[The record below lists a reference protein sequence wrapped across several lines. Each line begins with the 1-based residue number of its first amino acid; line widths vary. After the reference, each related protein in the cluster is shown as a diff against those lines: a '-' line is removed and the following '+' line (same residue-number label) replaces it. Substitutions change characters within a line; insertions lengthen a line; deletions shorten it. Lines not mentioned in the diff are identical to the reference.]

1 MAKANI
7 FPSLPSASA
16 GSQSSYFDNQE
27 RTDARKTAA
36 STNVVR
42 LRPTTILTTRERSKQ
57 AKAGDKRAYLT
68 EAEVERL
75 IKAAETPRDK
85 TMILIG
91 YRHGLRVTE
100 LVNLRWRQID
110 LDAGRIQV
118 ERLKDSESGVHPLSG
133 REIRTLRAVR
143 RAQPVGSAFVFLS
156 YKGAPM
162 TRQAFDKL
170 LRGAGAKA
178 GMPDVHAH
186 LLRHGCG
193 FRLVNLGLD
202 TLSLA
207 AYLGHKQVQN
217 TKRYAKMN
225 ATRFDGLWKD

>member
-1 MAKANI
+1 
-7 FPSLPSASA
+7 
-16 GSQSSYFDNQE
+16 
-27 RTDARKTAA
+27 
-36 STNVVR
+36 VVR
-42 LRPTTILTTRERSKQ
+42 LRPTTILTTSEGSGQ
-57 AKAGDKRAYLT
+57 AKAADRRTYLT
-68 EAEVERL
+68 EGEVERL

-85 TMILIG
+85 AMILIG

-100 LVNLRWRQID
+100 LVNLRWRQVD
-110 LDAGRIQV
+110 LDAGRVRV

-133 REIRTLRAVR
+133 REIRALRALR
-143 RAQPVGSAFVFLS
+143 RVGQAGSAFVFLS

-162 TRQAFDKL
+162 TRQAFDKV
-170 LRGAGAKA
+170 LRAAGAKA